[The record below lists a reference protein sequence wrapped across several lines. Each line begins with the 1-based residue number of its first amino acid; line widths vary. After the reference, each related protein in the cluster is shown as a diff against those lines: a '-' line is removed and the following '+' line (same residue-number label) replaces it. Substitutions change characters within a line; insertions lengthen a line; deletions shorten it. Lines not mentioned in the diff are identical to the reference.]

1 MVVRHS
7 TTIVLEQHKFVLK
20 LIFEKNT
27 TVVSQLPVN
36 VAPSRPLGPLFR
48 GIAFVAALPT
58 VRNALENAP
67 QEWGENEF
75 WRHVSRISTINW
87 K

>member
-7 TTIVLEQHKFVLK
+7 TTIV

-48 GIAFVAALPT
+48 GIAFVVALPT

-75 WRHVSRISTINW
+75 WRHVSRI
-87 K
+87 